1 MGAACGVDLAWL
13 VVGEGPVPA
22 ARPASATGMVTVLAL
37 GGRGVATLPAR
48 AATPLQRAYGVT
60 PAWAPVVVADGRR
73 ANSRPVAVA
82 AAVAALPVLR
92 RLR

>member
-1 MGAACGVDLAWL
+1 M
-13 VVGEGPVPA
+13 
-22 ARPASATGMVTVLAL
+22 
-37 GGRGVATLPAR
+37 ATLPAR

>member
-1 MGAACGVDLAWL
+1 
-13 VVGEGPVPA
+13 
-22 ARPASATGMVTVLAL
+22 MVTVLAL